1 MKIVSVLS
9 VLILLVACSH
19 QEGAEQLDCYGTNIN
34 GTIGKGAF
42 IKENQT
48 HNYRFFD
55 FKLEGYDLCEYSKE
69 VILCTNTQ
77 LDEKSIQKRQLAYEK
92 ETGSFFEIK
101 SIRARSP
108 VPNAEGEL
116 LNRDVYIGHC
126 EQPLYYR
133 K

>member
-55 FKLEGYDLCEYSKE
+55 FKLEGYDRCEYSKE

-77 LDEKSIQKRQLAYEK
+77 LDEKSIQNPCRFYQLVE
-92 ETGSFFEIK
+92 
-101 SIRARSP
+101 
-108 VPNAEGEL
+108 
-116 LNRDVYIGHC
+116 
-126 EQPLYYR
+126 
-133 K
+133 